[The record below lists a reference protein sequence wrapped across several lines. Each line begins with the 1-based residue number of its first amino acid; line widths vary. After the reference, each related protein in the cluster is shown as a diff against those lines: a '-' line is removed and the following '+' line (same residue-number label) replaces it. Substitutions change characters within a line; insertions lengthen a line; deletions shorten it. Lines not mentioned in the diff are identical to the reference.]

1 MRPHYSS
8 GRCRRIDHAKPEQ
21 IWAQIATDIRADI
34 TAGRLAPGAKLPGE
48 VELAAQYG
56 VARLTVRRAIRELVD
71 EERLVILRG
80 RGTYVKQPGS

>member
-1 MRPHYSS
+1 MIDSLLACSPQAAYRTSALQRRPLSS
-8 GRCRRIDHAKPEQ
+8 SVGLEVLGVDHEAVCRPTPQ
-21 IWAQIATDIRADI
+21 
-34 TAGRLAPGAKLPGE
+34 
-48 VELAAQYG
+48 LAAQYG